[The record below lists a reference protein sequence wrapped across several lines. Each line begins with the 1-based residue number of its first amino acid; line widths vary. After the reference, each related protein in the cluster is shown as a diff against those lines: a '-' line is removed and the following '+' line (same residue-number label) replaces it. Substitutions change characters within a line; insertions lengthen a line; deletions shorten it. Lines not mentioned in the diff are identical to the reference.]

1 MAKIYLLMK
10 KSINIIFKS
19 RFTANS
25 SFAHAPFQRCGFSS
39 NPQIP
44 SRNRKSGNRV
54 QFSHFSRNADQSF
67 QCLEEPVISY
77 HISYLYFCLSILADT
92 SMMSPS
98 SICSVSGV
106 SSSLMPR
113 PLYWNVRKCRLS
125 CAQGDLFL
133 L

>member
-25 SFAHAPFQRCGFSS
+25 SFARAPFQRCGFSS

-44 SRNRKSGNRV
+44 GRNRKSGNRV

-67 QCLEEPVISY
+67 QCLEEPVINVTY
-77 HISYLYFCLSILADT
+77 H
-92 SMMSPS
+92 
-98 SICSVSGV
+98 V
-106 SSSLMPR
+106 SSVVC
-113 PLYWNVRKCRLS
+113 LY
-125 CAQGDLFL
+125 L
-133 L
+133 LIPQ